1 MALRWGIL
9 GASKIARD
17 FMLAM
22 KTLQDGENEVVAIG
36 SSSELWAKSF
46 AENNAVPKWY
56 GSYEQLVRDPNVQI
70 VYVAGVSATHAK
82 CCKLALN
89 NGKHV
94 LCEKPFALNLR
105 ETKEVFQ
112 LAKEKKLFIM
122 EVFCF
127 DNIAFLKNLK
137 K

>member
-9 GASKIARD
+9 GASAIAKD

-22 KTLQDGENEVVAIG
+22 KTLPADENAVVAVG
-36 SSSELWAKSF
+36 SSTESRAKSF
-46 AENNAVPKWY
+46 AEDNGVPKWY
-56 GSYEQLVRDPNVQI
+56 GSYEQLARDPNVQI
-70 VYVAGVSATHAK
+70 VYVAGVASSHAD

-94 LCEKPFALNLR
+94 LCEKPFAMNLR

-122 EVFCF
+122 EVVRK
-127 DNIAFLKNLK
+127 NYNFLL
-137 K
+137 